1 MMAKL
6 SINKTSESQLEESL
20 LTVNVERDSLPG
32 EYPYRI
38 ELVDGILWVGEEHS
52 SLIILR
58 NPLRGAQR

>member
-1 MMAKL
+1 MTKL
-6 SINKTSESQLEESL
+6 SISKTSKSQLSESL

-38 ELVDGILWVGEEHS
+38 ELVDGTLWIGEERA